1 VEQEELSF
9 GKERLSKM
17 AKYACVKDNV
27 VENILIFEEFDT
39 ELFNL
44 VIQEKGY
51 DELVE
56 ASEEVSVGYLYINSE
71 FVVNATPINVPNVI
85 KQNVV
90 EAETLL
96 KNLGL
101 NVVVQEPGEISIQS
115 ISINSNKLTI
125 ETQVHNFVEGD
136 SIVVSLL
143 ENEDL
148 NGTYEI
154 DSIVDSTK
162 FIVNKA
168 ASNLEKIETPFGLV
182 TCSGY
187 AGKVSSQS
195 ILPGTPN
202 IFEDDTI
209 VIYQF
214 PN

>member
-1 VEQEELSF
+1 
-9 GKERLSKM
+9 M
-17 AKYACVKDNV
+17 AKYACIKDTV
-27 VENILIFEEFDT
+27 VENVLVFEESNE

-44 VIQEKGY
+44 IIEEKGY

-56 ASEEVSVGYLYINSE
+56 ASEDVSVGYVYINSE
-71 FVVNATPINVPNVI
+71 FIPNATPINVPNVI
-85 KQNVV
+85 KQPIL

-101 NVVVQEPGEISIQS
+101 NVVVQEPSGISIQS
-115 ISINSNKLTI
+115 VSITSNKLTI
-125 ETQVHNFVEGD
+125 ETQVHNFIEGD
-136 SIVVSLL
+136 SITVSLL

-148 NGTYEI
+148 NGNYEI

-162 FIVNKA
+162 FTVNKT
-168 ASNLEKIETPFGLV
+168 ASNLERTETPFGLV

-195 ILPGTPN
+195 IVPGTAN

-214 PN
+214 SN

>member
-1 VEQEELSF
+1 
-9 GKERLSKM
+9 M
-17 AKYACVKDNV
+17 AKYACIKDTV
-27 VENILIFEEFDT
+27 VENLLAFEEFNAD
-39 ELFNL
+39 LFNL
-44 VIQEKGY
+44 IIEEKGY

-56 ASEEVSVGYLYINSE
+56 APEEVTVGYLYINSE
-71 FVVNATPINVPNVI
+71 FISNATPINVPSVI
-85 KQNVV
+85 KQDVL

-101 NVVVQEPGEISIQS
+101 NVVVNSSSGIGIQS

-125 ETQVHNFVEGD
+125 ETQPHNFIEGD

-154 DSIVDSTK
+154 DSIVDLTH
-162 FIVNKA
+162 FTVNKT
-168 ASNLEKIETPFGLV
+168 ASNLERTETAFGLV
-182 TCSGY
+182 SCSGY

-195 ILPGTPN
+195 IAPGTAN

>member
-1 VEQEELSF
+1 
-9 GKERLSKM
+9 M
-17 AKYACVKDNV
+17 AKYACIKDAV
-27 VENILIFEEFDT
+27 VENVLVFEEFNE

-44 VIQEKGY
+44 IIEEKGY

-56 ASEEVSVGYLYINSE
+56 ASEDVSVGYVYINSE
-71 FVVNATPINVPNVI
+71 FVPNATPINVPNVI
-85 KQNVV
+85 KQPVL
-90 EAETLL
+90 EAEVLL

-101 NVVVQEPGEISIQS
+101 NVVVQEPSGINIQS
-115 ISINSNKLTI
+115 VSITSNKLTI
-125 ETQVHNFVEGD
+125 ETQVHNFIDGD
-136 SIVVSLL
+136 SITVSLL

-148 NGTYEI
+148 NGNYEI

-162 FIVNKA
+162 FTVNKT
-168 ASNLEKIETPFGLV
+168 ASNLERTETTFGLV

-195 ILPGTPN
+195 IVPGTAN

-209 VIYQF
+209 VLYQF